1 MSNTT
6 IERQIQ
12 NLELQLQLQESNYKY
27 AMELKKDFAIL
38 RRVRY
43 NIKALRELLQSLKE
57 FSKGENRNLPGNYIF
72 KDNSIDAF
80 RKYASPALRKK
91 DFKLTINR
99 RNK

>member
-27 AMELKKDFAIL
+27 AMELKKDFAVL

-57 FSKGENRNLPGNYIF
+57 FSKGEKRILSGNYIF
-72 KDNSIDAF
+72 KDNSIVAF
-80 RKYASPALRKK
+80 RKYASPPLRKK
-91 DFKLTINR
+91 DLKL
-99 RNK
+99 RNNSGK